1 MADIGNFT
9 DQVATAIYEQY
20 EKRGES
26 EKSRTYLGASVIGK
40 ECKRALW
47 YAFRWATKESFDGRM
62 LRLFQTGHLE
72 EPRMVAD
79 LRSIGVKVF
88 DVNPAD
94 GKQFG
99 FIGHGGH
106 ARGHM
111 DGCAQF
117 IPSGGQKWH
126 VLEFKTH
133 SAKSFSTLKKD
144 GVKKAKP
151 EHYAQMTWYM
161 GKSGMDRA
169 LYLAKNKDTDEL
181 YSERIEF
188 DKVFFEQIEAKF
200 DAIIFSSSPPP
211 KISEDPK
218 FYICNWCN
226 NNTVCHG
233 HRVPAVSCR
242 TCVHSTPERQP
253 SEQNPEV
260 GRWSCAKHSPEI
272 PVAAQRTGCGDHLPL
287 PFLLTYA
294 EAIDAGEGWIEF
306 QRKDNGAKFVVAA
319 NNVTHPHPDMPTYT
333 THEVSAAAD
342 HRAICDPEVE
352 KIRTQFTGSRITG

>member
-1 MADIGNFT
+1 MADLTTLNDPI
-9 DQVATAIYEQY
+9 VAAIYEQY
-20 EKRGES
+20 EKREAA
-26 EKSRTYLGASVIGK
+26 ELSRGYLGASGIGK

-47 YAFRWATKESFDGRM
+47 YAFRWASNEKFDGRM

-79 LRSIGVKVF
+79 LRAIGANVY

-99 FIGHGGH
+99 FVGHSGH

-111 DGCAQF
+111 DGCAQG
-117 IPSGGQKWH
+117 IPSGGRKWH

-133 SAKSFSTLKKD
+133 SAKSFTTLKKD

-188 DKVFFEQIEAKF
+188 DKVFFEQLEAKF
-200 DAIIFSSSPPP
+200 DSIIFAASPPA

-218 FYICNWCN
+218 FYICNWC
-226 NNTVCHG
+226 THSGVCHG
-233 HRVPAVSCR
+233 NRVPQVSCR
-242 TCVHSTPERQP
+242 TCVHSTPER
-253 SEQNPEV
+253 EGD
-260 GRWSCAKHSPEI
+260 GRWSCAKAGPDSSI
-272 PVAAQRTGCGDHLPL
+272 PIAVQRTGCDDHLPL
-287 PFLLTYA
+287 PFLVTYA
-294 EAIDAGEGWIEF
+294 DAIDAGEGWIEF

-319 NNVTHPHPDMPTYT
+319 KNVTHPHPDMPTYT
-333 THEVSAAAD
+333 TKEVSAAAD
-342 HRAICDPEVE
+342 HRAICDPEIE
-352 KIRTQFTGSRITG
+352 KIRTQFQGSIVG

>member
-1 MADIGNFT
+1 MADLTTHT
-9 DQVATAIYEQY
+9 DPLVTAIYEQY
-20 EKRGES
+20 EKREGA
-26 EKSRTYLGASVIGK
+26 EKARTYMGASAIGK

-47 YAFRWATKESFDGRM
+47 YAFRWASKEQFDGRM

-79 LRSIGVKVF
+79 LRAIGATVY

-99 FIGHGGH
+99 FVGHGGH

-111 DGCAQF
+111 DGCAQG
-117 IPSGGQKWH
+117 IPGGGKKWH
-126 VLEFKTH
+126 CLEFKTH
-133 SAKSFSTLKKD
+133 SAKSFAALKKD

-161 GKSGMDRA
+161 GKAGLDRA

-200 DAIIFSSSPPP
+200 DSIIFAAEPPA

-218 FYICNWCN
+218 FYICNWCTHN
-226 NNTVCHG
+226 AMCHG

-242 TCVHSTPERQP
+242 TCVHSTPERL
-253 SEQNPEV
+253 PETE
-260 GRWSCAKHSPEI
+260 GRWSCAKAGAESSI
-272 PVAAQRTGCGDHLPL
+272 PVEHQRTGCGQHLPL

-294 EAIDAGEGWIEF
+294 DAVDAGEGWIEF
-306 QRKDNGAKFVVAA
+306 KRKDNGSQFFVCVPGVIPPGPA
-319 NNVTHPHPDMPTYT
+319 PMTYT
-333 THEVSAAAD
+333 THEISAAAD
-342 HRAICDPEVE
+342 HRAICDLEIE
-352 KIRTQFTGSRITG
+352 KYKTQFPGSRITG

>member
-1 MADIGNFT
+1 MADISQHT
-9 DQVATAIYEQY
+9 DQVVAAIYEQY

-26 EKSRTYLGASVIGK
+26 EKARTYLGASVIGK

-47 YAFRWATKESFDGRM
+47 YAFRWATLEKFDGRM

-79 LRSIGVKVF
+79 LRSIGATVY

-111 DGCAQF
+111 DGCAKG
-117 IPSGGQKWH
+117 IPTGGQKWH

-133 SAKSFSTLKKD
+133 SAKSFATLKKD

-188 DKVFFEQIEAKF
+188 DRVFFEQIEAKF
-200 DAIIFSSSPPP
+200 DGIIFAAEPPA
-211 KISEDPK
+211 KISDDPK
-218 FYICNWCN
+218 FFICNWCSHSG
-226 NNTVCHG
+226 VCHG

-242 TCVHSTPERQP
+242 TCVHSTPER
-253 SEQNPEV
+253 EGD
-260 GRWSCAKHSPEI
+260 GRWSCGKHPDGSASSI
-272 PVAAQRTGCGDHLPL
+272 PVAVQRAACDDHLPL

-294 EAIDAGEGWIEF
+294 DAIDAGEGWIEF
-306 QRKDNGAKFVVAA
+306 KRKDNGATFVVAA
-319 NNVTHPHPDMPTYT
+319 KNATHPHPDMPTYT
-333 THEVSAAAD
+333 TQEVSAAAD
-342 HRAICDPEVE
+342 HRAICDPDIE
-352 KIRTQFTGSRITG
+352 KIRTQFQGSIVG